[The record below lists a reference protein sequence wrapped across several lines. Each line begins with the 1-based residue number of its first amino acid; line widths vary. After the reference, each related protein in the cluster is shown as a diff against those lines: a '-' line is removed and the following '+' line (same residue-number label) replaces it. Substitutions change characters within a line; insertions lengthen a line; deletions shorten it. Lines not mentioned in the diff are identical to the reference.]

1 MALSVAVAA
10 RALTLKIGRSV
21 LLQPMNLTF
30 HVGEFV
36 GVLGP
41 SGCGKSTLLRC
52 LAGLQ
57 RCSGEIELSGKPIST
72 MNLEERRR
80 IGFVPQDDV
89 VHGSLTVE
97 RALNYTGRL
106 LGLEPATLAK
116 RVDAVIQMLELQE
129 RRKVRTSRLSGG
141 QRKRVSIGVELMA
154 EPQVLFLDE
163 PTAGLDPAL
172 EETFMESCQRLARG
186 GRTLLM
192 STHVMQSLE
201 VLDLVLVL
209 QQGYLVFLGR
219 PLEALAYFGVQN
231 LTQIYKPLLQQD
243 PSAASQRYASSSYF
257 TNYVAARKAS
267 P

>member
-1 MALSVAVAA
+1 MGTAGIVSAKGLSVKA
-10 RALTLKIGRSV
+10 GSNV
-21 LLQPMNLTF
+21 LIQPLNLSF
-30 HVGEFV
+30 CSGEFV

-57 RCSGEIELSGKPIST
+57 APSTGEVYLGGQKFEKLTPQ
-72 MNLEERRR
+72 ERRK

-89 VHGSLTVE
+89 VHGSLKVE

-106 LGLEPATLAK
+106 MGLTGQELTS
-116 RVDAVIQMLELQE
+116 RVAQVIELLELQE
-129 RRKVRTSRLSGG
+129 RRAVRTDRLSGG
-141 QRKRVSIGVELMA
+141 QRKRVSIAMELLG

-172 EETFMESCQRLARG
+172 EDSFMVNCRKLCQG

-192 STHVMQSLE
+192 STHVMQSLDA
-201 VLDLVLVL
+201 LDLVLVL
-209 QQGYLVFLGR
+209 LKGHLIFLGPPQQGLS
-219 PLEALAYFGVQN
+219 YFQVPS
-231 LTQIYKPLLQQD
+231 LSMIYKQLSQQD
-243 PSAASQRYASSSYF
+243 PLAAQQRYAASSLF
-257 TNYVAARKAS
+257 QTYVAGRA

>member
-1 MALSVAVAA
+1 MALSEAVTA
-10 RALTLKIGRSV
+10 RKLNLKIGRSV

-30 HVGEFV
+30 YVGEFV

-57 RCSGEIELSGKPIST
+57 RCSGEVELSGKPIAR
-72 MNLEERRR
+72 MDLDERRR
-80 IGFVPQDDV
+80 VGFVPQDDV

-97 RALNYTGRL
+97 RALEYTGRL
-106 LGLEPATLAK
+106 LGLQAETLAR

-172 EETFMESCQRLARG
+172 EESFMESCQRLARA

-192 STHVMQSLE
+192 STHVMQSLD
-201 VLDLVLVL
+201 VLDLVVVL
-209 QQGYLVFLGR
+209 QKGYLVFLGR
-219 PLEALAYFGVQN
+219 PQEALAHFGVPS
-231 LTQIYKPLLQQD
+231 LTQIYKPLSQQD
-243 PSAASQRYASSSYF
+243 PAQASARYSGSSYF
-257 TNYVAARKAS
+257 TDYVAARQAS